1 MGFAPKKSLKNRCPS
16 NIFRVR
22 RVGADFIS
30 VTILTFCFNKLPYT
44 KQMTNFE
51 TILQNPFTSMLF
63 SEIYGQN
70 AIKQRLIKAVT
81 DGHLPHAILL
91 CGPEGTGK
99 LGIAI
104 ALAQYLC
111 CTDRKAD
118 GPCGCCQSC
127 KQFAKL
133 VHPDLHFVFPIYKEK
148 SNDTTTCESFLPQWR
163 AQVLRS
169 PYFSYDQWNVELKS
183 DNKQSII
190 YASESEEII
199 RKFNTK
205 PYEADCKVMIIW
217 LPEKMNETCANKLLK
232 VLEEPPQK
240 SYFIMVSENPEAL
253 LTTIISRTQRIF
265 VPPLEEGDL
274 KMALSKLYGL
284 SGVQLEDV
292 AHVSKGS
299 LITAENVIQ
308 TAGDTKEYF
317 DLFVSLMRIAY
328 VGDAR
333 KMKGWMES
341 ANELGRKRQIS
352 FLAYVQNMVR
362 ENFIYNFGNRTI
374 SFMTADE
381 RAFATKFAPYVNELN
396 IAEFLSELNL
406 AQQHIEQNVQAKIV
420 FFDLAMKVAVLL
432 RKIKM

>member
-1 MGFAPKKSLKNRCPS
+1 
-16 NIFRVR
+16 
-22 RVGADFIS
+22 
-30 VTILTFCFNKLPYT
+30 
-44 KQMTNFE
+44 
-51 TILQNPFTSMLF
+51 MLF
-63 SEIYGQN
+63 KEIYGQG
-70 AIKQRLIKAVT
+70 AIKQKLMKAVT
-81 DGHLPHAILL
+81 EGHLPHAVLL

-99 LGIAI
+99 LAIAV

-111 CTDRKAD
+111 CTDRKED

-127 KQFAKL
+127 KQFTKL
-133 VHPDLHFVFPIYKEK
+133 VHPDLHFVYPIYKEK
-148 SNDTTTCESFLPQWR
+148 SSDTTTCDSFLPQWR
-163 AQVLRS
+163 NQLLRN

-253 LTTIISRTQRIF
+253 LPTIISRTQRIF
-265 VPPLEEGDL
+265 VPPLEEADL
-274 KMALSKLYGL
+274 KVALSKLYGL
-284 SGVQLEDV
+284 TGIQLEDV

-299 LITAENVIQ
+299 LVAAENIIQ

-317 DLFVSLMRIAY
+317 DLFVTLMRVAY
-328 VGDAR
+328 MGDAR
-333 KMKGWMES
+333 KMKTWMES
-341 ANELGRKRQIS
+341 VHELGRKRQVS
-352 FLAYVQNMVR
+352 FLAYVQSMVR
-362 ENFIYNFGNRTI
+362 ENFIYNLSNREI
-374 SFMTADE
+374 SYMTADE
-381 RAFATKFAPYVNELN
+381 IAFATKFAPYVNEMN

-432 RKIKM
+432 RKVKN